1 VGVSAEE
8 LRRVAELAALALHED
23 EVAGLT
29 EQLNRILDHM
39 RTLESAAAELGLD
52 PDVEEGVAGSAPLRS
67 DQPGADPLTAPPAS
81 MAPAWYADFFTVPQ
95 LASHG
100 ETETLPDPAA
110 GNGA

>member
-29 EQLNRILDHM
+29 EQLNRILEHM

-52 PDVEEGVAGSAPLRS
+52 PDMERGDAGSAPLRP
-67 DQPGADPLTAPPAS
+67 DQPGAESLAAPLAS
-81 MAPAWYADFFTVPQ
+81 MAPAWDADFFTVPQ

-100 ETETLPDPAA
+100 ETDTPPDPAA